1 MQRLLRLFV
10 LIVAVLSVALFA
22 ANLACTSVEGGV
34 VNGRLKECPDSPN
47 CVSSL
52 DAREGWAVAPLDL
65 GADVDAGWG
74 KLVELVEAAPRT
86 SIEARRDDY
95 VHAVCVSLLLRFRD
109 DLELLLDR
117 EAGVAHVRS
126 ASRLGHSDFGVN
138 RKRVELLRAD
148 LAAALAD

>member
-1 MQRLLRLFV
+1 MQRSLRLFV

-52 DAREGWAVAPLDL
+52 DAREGWAVEPLDL
-65 GADVDAGWG
+65 GADVDAGWRA
-74 KLVELVEAAPRT
+74 LVELVEAAPRT
-86 SIEARRDDY
+86 SIETRRDDY

-117 EAGVAHVRS
+117 LPNLRLAPGNDFSHHRS
-126 ASRLGHSDFGVN
+126 M
-138 RKRVELLRAD
+138 LLRGLTRLD
-148 LAAALAD
+148 LEFDPRT